1 MLGDELL
8 HLVKQAAA
16 QGGDIK
22 PFLYGHI
29 ASYDPTQHRV
39 RCIIPSMTDQDGNPT
54 LSPWLPMMSNSTG
67 NGYGAQFIPFGGA
80 TADNP
85 TAGEQVIIGMFD
97 RQRGVGAVMG
107 MLYHGVSPPPATNL
121 PKQSDGFTANAAA
134 NAPGDFIISAPPTQ
148 AGGANSFIR
157 MRQNG
162 NVEVWSAAQLNI
174 NTIGDSNLNVGGN
187 VTAAVSGDVTAT
199 VTGNATVTAATVTIV
214 GATIM
219 LTKAIGDS
227 LHTLCTDLFQGLFN
241 LHTHDDGGP
250 PNQQSTAAQMTS
262 VLTAE

>member
-1 MLGDELL
+1 MLGDELV
-8 HLVKQAAA
+8 HLVRQAAS

-54 LSPWLPMMSNSTG
+54 LSPWLPMMSSSTG
-67 NGYGAQFIPFGGA
+67 NGYGAQYIPFGGA

-85 TAGEQVIIGMFD
+85 TNGEQVIIGMFD

-107 MLYHGVSPPPATNL
+107 MLYHGTNPPPATDL

-134 NAPGDFIISAPPTQ
+134 NAPGDFIISAPPAS
-148 AGGANSFIR
+148 AGAANSFIR

-162 NVEVWSAAQLNI
+162 NIEIWSAAQISI

-187 VTAAVSGDVTAT
+187 INAT

-219 LTKAIGDS
+219 LTKAVGDA
-227 LHTLCTDLFQGLFN
+227 LHTLCTDLFQALFN
-241 LHTHDDGGP
+241 THTHDEGGP
-250 PNQQSTAAQMTS
+250 PDQQSTVAQMTT